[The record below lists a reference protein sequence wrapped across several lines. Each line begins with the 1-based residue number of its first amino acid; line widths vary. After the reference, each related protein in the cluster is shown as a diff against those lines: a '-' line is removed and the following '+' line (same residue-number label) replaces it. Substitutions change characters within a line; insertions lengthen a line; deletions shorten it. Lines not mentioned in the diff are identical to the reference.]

1 MAQSVHHL
9 VLNIRSKA
17 QNKERNWVNT
27 SFRIHHL
34 IIWIHTSVNNDNL
47 ECEHRWLPGSYIQ
60 NTKLLTFIV
69 SNKNLLDVK
78 KKHEKCSFKKFKFA
92 DTSMLYWYYESVGKI
107 VMKIRLRTEN
117 IHVNL
122 KSIKV
127 TAQMGESN
135 GSSELITILKFSQP
149 FSNHY

>member
-1 MAQSVHHL
+1 
-9 VLNIRSKA
+9 
-17 QNKERNWVNT
+17 
-27 SFRIHHL
+27 
-34 IIWIHTSVNNDNL
+34 
-47 ECEHRWLPGSYIQ
+47 
-60 NTKLLTFIV
+60 
-69 SNKNLLDVK
+69 
-78 KKHEKCSFKKFKFA
+78 
-92 DTSMLYWYYESVGKI
+92 MLYWYYESVGKI

>member
-1 MAQSVHHL
+1 
-9 VLNIRSKA
+9 
-17 QNKERNWVNT
+17 
-27 SFRIHHL
+27 
-34 IIWIHTSVNNDNL
+34 
-47 ECEHRWLPGSYIQ
+47 
-60 NTKLLTFIV
+60 
-69 SNKNLLDVK
+69 
-78 KKHEKCSFKKFKFA
+78 
-92 DTSMLYWYYESVGKI
+92 MLYQYYESVGKI
-107 VMKIRLRTEN
+107 VMKIRLRTKN